1 MATFQRMG
9 VWPVGYFR
17 SYSSWL
23 MQNRRTIASKID
35 TLSAEVERI
44 GFIKVTYRADVQSD
58 GSVQRSHDRIGLSV
72 TKGSTLERLLMAY
85 IANGGNPLEISSF
98 MHPMSRNVNADGEDL
113 DQYPDGGWVSPQTAS
128 PDQPLA
134 DGASETG
141 MTYFPGGMLKS
152 PFFLANGQGGRVSPG
167 SYDYNPLV
175 KSMHHLRAWANQD
188 IKERLHELEARIIKQ
203 CDLREQLVYERDVIL
218 PQTWGGS
225 VHALAD
231 ADNNYFDADLH
242 GMSLIDDI
250 SKMVFKQDE
259 DGNTVATR
267 QEESERGFLPFATDD
282 DPAFSTVPLGV

>member
-23 MQNRRTIASKID
+23 LNNRRTISSRLD
-35 TLSAEVERI
+35 TISAEIERI
-44 GFIKVTYRADVQSD
+44 GFVKVTYRVVAQAD
-58 GSVQRSHDRIGLSV
+58 GTIQRAHDRIGVAV
-72 TKGSTLERLLMAY
+72 TTGSTLEKLMLAY

-98 MHPMSRNVNADGEDL
+98 MYPMSRNVGDDGEDM
-113 DQYPDGGWVSPQTAS
+113 DQYPDGGWAFPQTAS

-152 PFFLANGQGGRVSPG
+152 PFFLSGGQGGRVSPG
-167 SYDYNPLV
+167 SYDYVQLV
-175 KSMHHLRAWANQD
+175 KAMHHLRAWANQD

-203 CDLREQLVYERDVIL
+203 CDLREQLVYERDVLL

-225 VHALAD
+225 VHALATP
-231 ADNNYFDADLH
+231 DNNYFDADLN
-242 GMSLIDDI
+242 GMSLIDDV
-250 SKMVFKQDE
+250 SNMVFKTGV
-259 DGNTVATR
+259 DGKIVATR

-282 DPAFSTVPLGV
+282 ESAFNTVPLGV